1 MPKAMPAAM
10 SPDWTGL
17 LRRNRAAMRRLDG
30 ITLRSTTGQLVDL
43 ANVVEVVETTGPSE
57 IERQERQ
64 RQIVVLADL
73 DGLAL
78 GEATQIVEAKAKEV
92 VSPEFNTAWIGN
104 AEMMEESFTAMLAVL
119 GLAAILVYMILAAQ
133 FDSLT
138 QPLVIMV
145 SLPLSVIGAFG
156 GIWISGMTLNVFSFI
171 GVIMLMGLVTKA
183 AILLVD
189 FANAERQQGSTLEEA
204 LVAAGRVR
212 LRPIFMTA
220 AATVFGMLP
229 IALALS
235 EGGETR
241 APMAVCVIGGMITS
255 TLLTLIVIPSVYLI
269 SERWIARL
277 SGVWRLF
284 GGREAPTDEPE
295 AGAET
300 DPE

>member
-1 MPKAMPAAM
+1 V
-10 SPDWTGL
+10 
-17 LRRNRAAMRRLDG
+17 
-30 ITLRSTTGQLVDL
+30 I
-43 ANVVEVVETTGPSE
+43 ETTGPSE
-57 IERQERQ
+57 IERQEQQ
-64 RQIVVLADL
+64 RQVVVLADL
-73 DGLAL
+73 DGLPL
-78 GEATQIVEAKAKEV
+78 GEATKIVEAKAKEV
-92 VSPEFNTAWIGN
+92 VPREFNTAWIGN
-104 AEMMEESFTAMLAVL
+104 AEMMEESFTAMIAVL
-119 GLAAILVYMILAAQ
+119 ALAAILVYMILAAQ

-156 GIWISGMTLNVFSFI
+156 GIWISGMTLNIFSFI

-189 FANAERQQGSTLEEA
+189 FANAEREQGASLEEA
-204 LVAAGRVR
+204 LIAAGRVR

-255 TLLTLIVIPSVYLI
+255 TVLTLIVIPAVYLI
-269 SERWIARL
+269 SERMVARL

-284 GGREAPTDEPE
+284 GGGTESEKATPPHE
-295 AGAET
+295 
-300 DPE
+300 

>member
-1 MPKAMPAAM
+1 
-10 SPDWTGL
+10 
-17 LRRNRAAMRRLDG
+17 
-30 ITLRSTTGQLVDL
+30 
-43 ANVVEVVETTGPSE
+43 VVETTGPSE

-73 DGLAL
+73 DGLPL
-78 GEATQIVEAKAKEV
+78 GEATKIVEAKAAEV
-92 VSPEFNTAWIGN
+92 VPKEFNTEWLGN
-104 AEMMEESFTAMLAVL
+104 AEMMEESFTAMIAVL

-156 GIWISGMTLNVFSFI
+156 GIWVSGMTLNIFSFI

-183 AILLVD
+183 AILLLD
-189 FANAERQQGSTLEEA
+189 FANAEREQGMSLEEA
-204 LVAAGRVR
+204 LVLAGRVR
-212 LRPIFMTA
+212 LRPIVMTA

-229 IALALS
+229 IAMALS

-255 TLLTLIVIPSVYLI
+255 TVLTLIVIPSVYLI
-269 SERWIARL
+269 SERWVARL

-284 GGREAPTDEPE
+284 GGRKEAHADPGPHQPE
-295 AGAET
+295 
-300 DPE
+300 

>member
-1 MPKAMPAAM
+1 
-10 SPDWTGL
+10 
-17 LRRNRAAMRRLDG
+17 
-30 ITLRSTTGQLVDL
+30 
-43 ANVVEVVETTGPSE
+43 
-57 IERQERQ
+57 
-64 RQIVVLADL
+64 
-73 DGLAL
+73 
-78 GEATQIVEAKAKEV
+78 
-92 VSPEFNTAWIGN
+92 
-104 AEMMEESFTAMLAVL
+104 
-119 GLAAILVYMILAAQ
+119 
-133 FDSLT
+133 
-138 QPLVIMV
+138 
-145 SLPLSVIGAFG
+145 G

-189 FANAERQQGSTLEEA
+189 FANAERQQGASLEEA

-241 APMAVCVIGGMITS
+241 ARMAVCVIGGMITS

-277 SGVWRLF
+277 TGVWRLF
-284 GGREAPTDEPE
+284 GGRKSSPE
-295 AGAET
+295 AEVS
-300 DPE
+300 DE